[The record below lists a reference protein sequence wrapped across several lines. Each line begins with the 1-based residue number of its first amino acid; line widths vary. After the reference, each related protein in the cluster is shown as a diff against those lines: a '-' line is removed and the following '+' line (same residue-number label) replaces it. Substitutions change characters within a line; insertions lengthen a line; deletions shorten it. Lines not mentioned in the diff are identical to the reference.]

1 MTLWTEFMNKK
12 TKLYS
17 DFAEKSKTD
26 KLINLNQETPEKTNV
41 ENNQQ

>member
-17 DFAEKSKTD
+17 GFAEKSKAD
-26 KLINLNQETPEKTNV
+26 KVINSNQETPEKTNL